1 MRANP
6 TTIVTLT
13 FTLSLCAFS
22 VGCTDA
28 VPGITEP
35 QTASVHTPNAA
46 RSSASCQNVL
56 VEGVAALGFIEIAP
70 GVFTLGAIPISATIA
85 GVQGLL
91 GSVVTGLEPSGSRG
105 QGAQHLTLTHT
116 FTSTSS
122 PAGSF
127 TTTDRAVCAPAGK
140 DALTCRVND
149 ALTVAAGTGV
159 FANAAGTLHNH
170 GTINL
175 STWTV
180 SVSLR
185 GRVCGD
191 GL

>member
-13 FTLSLCAFS
+13 FSLSLCAFS

-35 QTASVHTPNAA
+35 QTASVHTPSAA

-56 VEGVAALGFIEIAP
+56 VEGVADLGFIEIAP
-70 GVFTLGAIPISATIA
+70 GVFTLGAIPMDVTIA
-85 GVQGLL
+85 GAQGLL
-91 GSVVTGLEPSGSRG
+91 GSVVTGLKTSGSRE
-105 QGAQHLTLTHT
+105 QGAQHLTLIHT
-116 FTSTSS
+116 FTSV
-122 PAGSF
+122 AGNF

-140 DALTCRVND
+140 DAATCRVND
-149 ALTVAAGTGV
+149 ALTVVDGTGV
-159 FANAAGTLHNH
+159 FANAAGSLHNH

-175 STWTV
+175 GTMSLA
-180 SVSLR
+180 VSLR

>member
-1 MRANP
+1 MRVNP

-13 FTLSLCAFS
+13 FSLSLCAFS

-35 QTASVHTPNAA
+35 QAASVHTPNAA

-56 VEGVAALGFIEIAP
+56 VEGVAALGPVVIA
-70 GVFTLGAIPISATIA
+70 GVSGFGAIPINATIA
-85 GVQGLL
+85 GIQGLL
-91 GSVVTGLEPSGSRG
+91 GSVVTGLEASGSKA
-105 QGAQHLTLTHT
+105 QGAQHLTLIHT

-149 ALTVAAGTGV
+149 ALTVVAGTGV
-159 FANAAGTLHNH
+159 FANAAGSLHNH
-170 GTINL
+170 GTINFGTMSL
-175 STWTV
+175 SI
-180 SVSLR
+180 SLR

>member
-56 VEGVAALGFIEIAP
+56 VEGVAALGFIGSA
-70 GVFTLGAIPISATIA
+70 LGAIPISATIA

-91 GSVVTGLEPSGSRG
+91 GSVVTGLETSGSRA
-105 QGAQHLTLTHT
+105 QGAQHLTLIHT

-149 ALTVAAGTGV
+149 ALTVVAGTGV
-159 FANAAGTLHNH
+159 FANAAGSLHNH

-175 STWTV
+175 HTWTV